1 VRAIWPFRHLGLKV
15 LSLGIAVLLWM
26 VIAGDQT
33 VERGLR
39 VPLELQ
45 QFPEGL
51 ELQAEPP
58 ALVDV
63 RVRGSSDTLSRV
75 GPGDIVAVLD
85 LRAARPGQRFFQLTP
100 EQVRAP
106 YGVDVVQ
113 VAPPTVVFV
122 FEPTAVKRLPISPSI
137 EGDPAP
143 GYVVGATTVDP
154 PTVEITGPES
164 AVNQATEA
172 VTEPV
177 AINGAVSDVTE
188 SVTVGLLDPALRVK
202 GVRLA
207 AVKVQVRLGPR
218 ERTVRNRPVRLRDLA
233 ANLTAQASPTE
244 VDVLVRGSRDGVSR
258 LNAEDVVP
266 FVDLKGLG
274 AGDYALAVHVDAVAD
289 ANVARVAPDTIRLRL
304 TPTKE

>member
-1 VRAIWPFRHLGLKV
+1 MRAIWPFRHLGLKA

-45 QFPEGL
+45 QFPAGL

-75 GPGDIVAVLD
+75 GPGDIVAMLD
-85 LRAARPGQRFFQLTP
+85 LRAARAGQRFFQLTP

-106 YGVDVVQ
+106 FGVEVVQ

-122 FEPTAVKRLPISPSI
+122 FEPTAVKQLPIKPAV

-143 GYVVGATTVDP
+143 GYVVGAMTVDP
-154 PTVEITGPES
+154 PTVEITGPET
-164 AVNQATEA
+164 AVKQATEA
-172 VTEPV
+172 VTETV
-177 AINGAVSDVTE
+177 ALNGAVSDVTE
-188 SVTVGLLDPALRVK
+188 TVTIGLLDPALRVK
-202 GVRLA
+202 GVRTA

-218 ERTVRNRPVRLRDLA
+218 ERTVRDRPVRLHDLD
-233 ANLTAQASPTE
+233 ANLTAHASPTD
-244 VDVLVRGSRDGVSR
+244 VDVLVRGSREGLAR
-258 LNAEDVVP
+258 LSADDVVP

-274 AGDYALAVHVDAVAD
+274 EGDYTLTVHVDALAD
-289 ANVARVAPDTIRLRL
+289 ANVARVAPESIRVRL
-304 TPTKE
+304 TPVKE